1 MERMTVAK
9 VRSLSTPG
17 RYAAGPT
24 LYLRIAPGGTKS
36 WVQRLTIDGRRHD
49 IGLGG
54 WPLVRLAEARDVAF
68 MNRRLV
74 RQGGNPLGEKR
85 KAATPTFREAG
96 RRALEANRGR
106 WRNRKS
112 VDNWIATMERYA
124 FPVFG
129 DRRVDQ
135 IGREDV
141 LRVLTPIWSTKP
153 EIGRKVR
160 TRIRQTLSWCQ
171 AHNFIDSNP
180 AGEAINAA
188 LPATTALKTHF
199 RALPYP
205 EVSAALETI
214 AESRASVSARACL
227 RFVVLTACRS
237 GEARL
242 ATWSDIDL
250 EAREWRIPAARMK
263 TGVEHRVPLAD
274 AVLNVLES
282 VRPLRDRSDL
292 VFPSPSRP
300 GKPLSDMT
308 LTKVLRDTG
317 LADRATVHGF
327 RSAMRTWSSE
337 KTSLPHAVCEMA
349 LAHRVGSDV
358 ERSYARSDLYEKRAQ
373 LMEMWAAFLTDA
385 GAKVV
390 RLRG

>member
-1 MERMTVAK
+1 MERLTVAT
-9 VRSLSTPG
+9 VRSLSVPG

-54 WPLVRLAEARDVAF
+54 WPLVTLAEAREQAF
-68 MNRRLV
+68 DNRRLV
-74 RQGGNPLGEKR
+74 RHGGNPLGDKR
-85 KAATPTFREAG
+85 KAKTPTFREASG
-96 RRALEANRGR
+96 RALEANRGR
-106 WRNRKS
+106 WRNRKT
-112 VDNWIATMERYA
+112 VDNWRATMERYA
-124 FPVFG
+124 YPVFG

-171 AHNFIDSNP
+171 AHNFVDSNP

-188 LPATTALKTHF
+188 LPATKALKTHF
-199 RALPYP
+199 RALAYP
-205 EVSAALETI
+205 EVAAALKTI
-214 AESRASVSARACL
+214 EASGASVSAKACL

-242 ATWSDIDL
+242 ATWAEVDL
-250 EAREWRIPAARMK
+250 QDREWRIPGDRMK
-263 TGVEHRVPLAD
+263 TGAEHRVPLSD
-274 AVLNVLES
+274 AALEALAS
-282 VRPLRDRSDL
+282 VRPLSDRSDR

-317 LADRATVHGF
+317 LAERATVHGF
-327 RSAMRTWSSE
+327 RAAFRTWAAE
-337 KTSLPHAVCEMA
+337 RTSAPHAVAEMA

-358 ERSYARSDLYEKRAQ
+358 ERSYVRSGLFEKRRG
-373 LMEMWAAFLTDA
+373 LMTARAEYVTGA